1 MLDNKIL
8 IKTLAVTMISFS
20 AITAASAT
28 DEQGWAIEMN
38 FPAPVKP
45 VASES
50 ASAPQ
55 AEGCLR

>member
-8 IKTLAVTMISFS
+8 IKTLAVTMISMS

-28 DEQGWAIEMN
+28 DESGWAIEMN
-38 FPAPVKP
+38 MPAPVKP

-50 ASAPQ
+50 APQ